1 MGLREKI
8 SILFWLIIGV
18 SVSFGALK
26 LGLGSASH
34 PSVGFMSFF
43 AGLILILLTLL
54 LAISEIKKGK
64 SSPPTPFSLTPNKN
78 ILIVICS
85 LIFFALVLET
95 LGYLISM
102 GLFIFVLFKIR
113 APKKWVAPLMW
124 SIGVSFST
132 YFLFTIFLKC
142 NFPRGILN
150 FG

>member
-26 LGLGSASH
+26 LGLGSPSH

-102 GLFIFVLFKIR
+102 GLFIFVLLKIR
-113 APKKWVAPLMW
+113 APKKWV
-124 SIGVSFST
+124 
-132 YFLFTIFLKC
+132 
-142 NFPRGILN
+142 
-150 FG
+150 